1 MINLPPLYI
10 QWTFIGALS
19 EIRTQTLRLLRPLS
33 LPIGVRGQLFFSVF
47 YILVRVENFEISTLW
62 LKARYSASELH
73 PHTTICFA
81 DALFAKSQRNWW
93 PHYRLST
100 ELLKVDV
107 YLMAYISKTNGIP
120 YEDRTRLRKL
130 KAY

>member
-1 MINLPPLYI
+1 
-10 QWTFIGALS
+10 
-19 EIRTQTLRLLRPLS
+19 
-33 LPIGVRGQLFFSVF
+33 
-47 YILVRVENFEISTLW
+47 VENFEISTLW

-73 PHTTICFA
+73 PHITICFA